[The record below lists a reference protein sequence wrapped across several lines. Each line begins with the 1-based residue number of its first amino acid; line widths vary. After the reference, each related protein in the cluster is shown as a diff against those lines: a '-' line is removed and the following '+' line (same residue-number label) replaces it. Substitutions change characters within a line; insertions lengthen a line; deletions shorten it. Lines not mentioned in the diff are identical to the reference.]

1 MAWRQWQGE
10 LVVYNPL
17 SGSTH
22 VLDVASAEVLHALMA
37 RPAGRDALAGRV
49 AALLEVELDGEVRSG
64 TDKILENLD
73 RLGLAEPE
81 AP

>member
-1 MAWRQWQGE
+1 
-10 LVVYNPL
+10 
-17 SGSTH
+17 
-22 VLDVASAEVLHALMA
+22 MA